1 MDMKKNYNG
10 LDVLKFIMALL
21 VAQRHIIQI
30 FFPESSRW
38 RIVIG
43 SWLSNLPVPVFFTI
57 AGFFL
62 FRKLPQD
69 GSGTGAVRRY
79 CMRILRLYITWCAI
93 YLPIDFYNWYNGTRD
108 IKAGLLTYVHRFLF
122 DSTIPQLWYL
132 PALFIACLLVWL
144 LYSHGWRI
152 WQILTLGAVL
162 YIVGC
167 IGDNWYF
174 NQQLPMRLQQ
184 YLAVYIRWF
193 LTMRNGVFYGT
204 FYVALGLMFARTK
217 WRPPLW
223 VSAAGAVC
231 FIALMY
237 KEVLR
242 CQNINMIFSAAP
254 AAYFLFSAAE
264 ALPLPDSRLYPRL
277 RGISEWIYL
286 AHYYFFHFLVWL
298 RPWNPVPFTSKS
310 ITVMILVPLLVFS
323 WCMVR
328 LSERDTIGGR
338 FLRKLI

>member
-1 MDMKKNYNG
+1 MEKTKQYPG
-10 LDVLKFIMALL
+10 LDVLKLLMAFL

-38 RIVIG
+38 RLFIG

-62 FRKLPQD
+62 FRKLKGD
-69 GSGTGAVRRY
+69 DTDAGIVRRY
-79 CMRILRLYITWCAI
+79 CGRILRLYLVWSAI

-108 IKAGLLTYVHRFLF
+108 IRSGILTYIHRWFF
-122 DSTIPQLWYL
+122 DHTIPQLWYL
-132 PALFIACLLVWL
+132 PALFAACLIVWFFYSRGLKAWQVL
-144 LYSHGWRI
+144 LM
-152 WQILTLGAVL
+152 GAVL
-162 YIVGC
+162 WVMGC

-174 NQQLPMRLQQ
+174 NQQLPMGCQKA
-184 YLAVYIRWF
+184 LAVYLKWF

-204 FYVALGLMFARTK
+204 FYVAMGLLFAKTK
-217 WRPPLW
+217 WRLPFWPA
-223 VSAAGAVC
+223 VAGALV
-231 FIALMY
+231 FVVLMY

-242 CQNINMIFSAAP
+242 CQNINMIFAAAP
-254 AAYFLFSAAE
+254 ATYFVFTAAE
-264 ALPLPDSRLYPRL
+264 AIRLPESRIYPRL

-310 ITVMILVPLLVFS
+310 VTVMILVPLVAAS
-323 WCMVR
+323 WGMVR
-328 LSERDTIGGR
+328 LSERPCGR
-338 FLRKLI
+338 WLKWLV